1 MIPTIAVLSV
11 VVLTLGLGTLGLRFA
26 RTTSNFFVASRSVHP
41 VWNAFAVSGEAM
53 SAASF
58 LGIPALILVFGVDL
72 LWTLVGWTL
81 GFLMLS
87 LFLAAP
93 VRRFGSY
100 TIPEFVEG
108 RLDAPKLRPI
118 VAGMVI
124 LASWFFLLAQLKG
137 AGVVVRELIG
147 TPYWV
152 GVAAVGLMVA
162 LNLSSGGM
170 RGITFVQG
178 FQFFFI
184 FLGILVPFVVVSI
197 LWFQGDQPPIVTD
210 TFPSFLEAT
219 SVTYDR
225 AVTFEVF
232 DATTVV
238 ASGMIDNQLVDGEV
252 IVSGPTTVSAG
263 TVIDWPAGVAAPFAE
278 SVPRLS
284 GTEWVEPL
292 GGKDLSGGHPL
303 YFTISAIVANAFG
316 IIGLPHVIVRF
327 YTNPTGRAARRTSV
341 WFMAMIVPYYVM
353 LPLLGAF
360 ARVTGPDLFGTG
372 SVDSATITIGRLF
385 DGLSGELIT
394 AVVSAGAVAAFL
406 STSSGLLIAM
416 AGAVSHDIM
425 SAGVPQFRRAVWA
438 GALVSIGA
446 GLLVESINI
455 NSLIGWSTSIAASS
469 ICPLLVLG
477 IWWPGFT
484 RRGALG
490 TVIVG
495 GGLSTL
501 ASLTTMFGLVTDGWA
516 LAILG
521 TPALWTVPI
530 AFATGI
536 GMSLTDDEVVLDLGH
551 KFALM
556 HLPER
561 REDAAVHEIEQS

>member
-210 TFPSFLEAT
+210 SFPSFLEAT

-284 GTEWVEPL
+284 GTECCLLYTSPSPR
-292 GGKDLSGGHPL
+292 DATLSRMPS
-303 YFTISAIVANAFG
+303 SA
-316 IIGLPHVIVRF
+316 
-327 YTNPTGRAARRTSV
+327 
-341 WFMAMIVPYYVM
+341 
-353 LPLLGAF
+353 
-360 ARVTGPDLFGTG
+360 
-372 SVDSATITIGRLF
+372 
-385 DGLSGELIT
+385 
-394 AVVSAGAVAAFL
+394 
-406 STSSGLLIAM
+406 
-416 AGAVSHDIM
+416 
-425 SAGVPQFRRAVWA
+425 
-438 GALVSIGA
+438 
-446 GLLVESINI
+446 
-455 NSLIGWSTSIAASS
+455 
-469 ICPLLVLG
+469 
-477 IWWPGFT
+477 
-484 RRGALG
+484 
-490 TVIVG
+490 
-495 GGLSTL
+495 
-501 ASLTTMFGLVTDGWA
+501 
-516 LAILG
+516 
-521 TPALWTVPI
+521 
-530 AFATGI
+530 
-536 GMSLTDDEVVLDLGH
+536 
-551 KFALM
+551 
-556 HLPER
+556 
-561 REDAAVHEIEQS
+561 